1 MYFELI
7 IESVILYVSIAGIF
21 FTLLSKS
28 KEQKYLLFLVLLTF
42 FIILALYTIMNK
54 EDNLFS
60 VHFIIVKL
68 IKLVSVIYLYLRTF
82 GIYKEKL
89 QNERIERLNF
99 LNPINHAEIRNII
112 NEDEEEIEL
121 IIEKADGL
129 YQKSLLSKEILSEN
143 REKIERFFENNKNKY
158 LDSEFNLDSLSK
170 HTKVARQDLSQTF
183 SISMNTTF
191 NSYLNEKRIKYACDE
206 LKKNND
212 ISIVILSEMC
222 GYKSRASLYRNFII
236 VKGIS
241 IAEFKKQLTGN

>member
-1 MYFELI
+1 
-7 IESVILYVSIAGIF
+7 
-21 FTLLSKS
+21 
-28 KEQKYLLFLVLLTF
+28 
-42 FIILALYTIMNK
+42 MNK

-89 QNERIERLNF
+89 KNERIERLNF

-112 NEDEEEIEL
+112 NVDEEEIEL
-121 IIEKADGL
+121 IIEKADGP

-241 IAEFKKQLTGN
+241 IAEFKEQLTGN